1 MKKKTRSLLLALP
14 TVLALLLFFIG
25 PMVYILIRTLAQGG
39 SGAFLK
45 FFTDEFYLK
54 ILWTTLRVSLLS
66 TVVSLLLGYPTAY
79 YMELTF
85 DPTLAAV
92 STFLIL
98 GSLGLIVLM
107 EKFVGLD
114 MFVK

>member
-79 YMELTF
+79 YMARTRSKMKTVMMIIILSLFWSAPLYALT
-85 DPTLAAV
+85 A
-92 STFLIL
+92 
-98 GSLGLIVLM
+98 GW
-107 EKFVGLD
+107 
-114 MFVK
+114 